1 MNELPKIVAAQ
12 LAKGVGNLPP
22 KAAPHPDPDLLTAF
36 LERSLPEHERVDV
49 VSHLANCA
57 ACRDIIVLAQ
67 PELEAT
73 LPVFVGKPAARG
85 LLIRWGL
92 FAACATLALTV
103 VLRHPREE
111 RPATVAL
118 KRAPAPEPSV
128 PPPPSVEADHTESYV
143 NSGSAPAGKFAQS
156 PKPQPEPLR
165 DEGAKIEGNSQSS
178 AVVFGALAAPS
189 ATLRSD
195 TKKSDTKS
203 DQLHI
208 AGSGRAS
215 TPGAPV
221 VAAPELDKKTATLN
235 APSGNAV
242 EANQRP
248 DRYAYTTA
256 ETSETAAVVG
266 GIVAGNAGQDTAQV
280 EVAAKARA
288 KGIDKEDKDA
298 KEELHASSA
307 PIAGRA
313 LSLRKSV
320 RQAALWQL
328 TAEGALQR
336 SFDSGKGWES
346 VSMGQP
352 ARLRVFAL
360 YGLHVWAGG
369 NAGTLFHSWD
379 GGDSFAP
386 VVVKDE
392 RTALSGDIVVLEF
405 VDAAHGRLETA
416 GHEVWATSDSGQTWQ
431 KQ

>member
-1 MNELPKIVAAQ
+1 MDELPKIVAAQ
-12 LAKGVGNLPP
+12 LAKGLGNPPP
-22 KAAPHPDPDLLTAF
+22 KAAPHPDPDVLTAF

-49 VSHLANCA
+49 VGHLANCA
-57 ACRDIIVLAQ
+57 ACRDIIALAQ

-103 VLRHPREE
+103 ALRPSREE

-128 PPPPSVEADHTESYV
+128 PPPASVEADHMESHV
-143 NSGSAPAGKFAQS
+143 NSGLATAGKSAQS
-156 PKPQPEPLR
+156 RAQLPKPQPEPVR
-165 DEGAKIEGNSQSS
+165 DEGARIEGNSQSS
-178 AVVFGALAAPS
+178 AVFGALAAPS
-189 ATLRSD
+189 ATLR
-195 TKKSDTKS
+195 TDTKS

-208 AGSGRAS
+208 AVSGRAS
-215 TPGAPV
+215 TPGAPL
-221 VAAPELDKKTATLN
+221 VAAPELDKKAATSN

-248 DRYAYTTA
+248 DQYAYTTSTDKSSEAA
-256 ETSETAAVVG
+256 EFVG
-266 GIVAGNAGQDTAQV
+266 GFVAGNAGQETAQV
-280 EVAAKARA
+280 KVEDQTRA
-288 KGIDKEDKDA
+288 KGKEKDKEA

-307 PIAGRA
+307 PMAGRA

-379 GGDSFAP
+379 GGDSFVP

-392 RTALSGDIVVLEF
+392 RAALTGDIVVLEF

>member
-1 MNELPKIVAAQ
+1 MDELPKIVAAQ
-12 LAKGVGNLPP
+12 LAKAVGNLPP
-22 KAAPHPDPDLLTAF
+22 KAVPHPDPDLLTAF
-36 LERSLPEHERVDV
+36 LERSLSEHERVDV
-49 VSHLANCA
+49 VGHLANCA
-57 ACRDIIVLAQ
+57 ACRDTIALAQ

-118 KRAPAPEPSV
+118 KRAPASEPSV
-128 PPPPSVEADHTESYV
+128 PPALTAEADHIEPRV
-143 NSGSAPAGKFAQS
+143 NSELSRAGKFAKLRARM
-156 PKPQPEPLR
+156 PEPQPEPLR
-165 DEGAKIEGNSQSS
+165 DGGARMEGNSQSN
-178 AVVFGALAAPS
+178 AVVFGAQAAPS
-189 ATLRSD
+189 ATVRTD
-195 TKKSDTKS
+195 AKS
-203 DQLHI
+203 DQLHS
-208 AGSGRAS
+208 AVNGRAS
-215 TPGAPV
+215 IPGAPV
-221 VAAPELDKKTATLN
+221 VVAPELDKKAAPSS

-242 EANQRP
+242 EAKQRV
-248 DRYAYTTA
+248 DQYTYTTSA
-256 ETSETAAVVG
+256 DKSSEAAAVVG
-266 GIVAGNAGQDTAQV
+266 GLVAGNAGQETAQA
-280 EVAAKARA
+280 EVADKARA
-288 KGIDKEDKDA
+288 KGKDKDKDA

-307 PIAGRA
+307 PIGGRA
-313 LSLRKSV
+313 FSLRKSV

-386 VVVKDE
+386 VIVKDE
-392 RTALSGDIVVLEF
+392 RAALSGDIVVLEF